1 MTYSPEEILIL
12 SVIIFDMI
20 LFSLWLFNIARGIF
34 KIAPLLKSDAPVSAT
49 NANLEFINSADLE
62 LVNLEENSV

>member
-12 SVIIFDMI
+12 FVITFDMI

-34 KIAPLLKSDAPVSAT
+34 KIAPVLASDAPVSAT
-49 NANLEFINSADLE
+49 NVNLELIN
-62 LVNLEENSV
+62 LVEENSV